1 MRRRIDPEDG
11 LREVID
17 VWSAPT
23 ADDLHRG
30 LVLHPPVRRSADA
43 HEPLAN
49 LTRLHHIEPATTIVT
64 AMLLLTDLRWRD
76 GVSHLVRRI
85 ESSDLLDADQLDLLA
100 RTFLAANDAV
110 YWQIPDAWFPDG
122 SVTIELDDD
131 GEEEEEAG
139 GEPREPD
146 GPAVARRQIV
156 PPLRRWAATRE
167 VIRAPGSWT
176 SLLARARKLDARS
189 AAAIVAGLLDG
200 VDSLPPPVQALLI
213 HQAIRWPHQ
222 TVRQLGLGLLADL
235 EGPEAAQVLAKNDPN
250 KRIRDWADSLLTSP
264 PTRHPSGGPGAR
276 PARAIPIEEPEAPP
290 TLFSTRLDNT
300 QTMRL
305 SA

>member
-17 VWSAPT
+17 LWSAPT
-23 ADDLHRG
+23 ADDLHRV

-43 HEPLAN
+43 HEPLAI
-49 LTRLHHIEPATTIVT
+49 LTRLHHMEPATTIVT
-64 AMLLLTDLRWRD
+64 AMLLLTDVRWRD

-131 GEEEEEAG
+131 GEGEEAG

-235 EGPEAAQVLAKNDPN
+235 EDPEAAQVLAKNGPN
-250 KRIRDWADSLLTSP
+250 KRIRDWADLLLTSP
-264 PTRHPSGGPGAR
+264 PTRHPSGGLGAR
-276 PARAIPIEEPEAPP
+276 PPRAIPSEEPEAPP
-290 TLFSTRLDNT
+290 TLF
-300 QTMRL
+300 
-305 SA
+305 